1 MKKNSVLLF
10 GPLFVALLSFTACHK
25 SSSSPINPG
34 GPSSPSSPS
43 SPTLVGNWS
52 IYRYIATDFD
62 TTGGKPHLP
71 NDTITPTHS
80 EFANF
85 TKDSVY
91 SVTWESFGYSFT
103 TNPYSFINTQ
113 NTEFSDTSAYT
124 ATATYYVEPRFAP
137 DDTTFIVSLTDTSL
151 QLKTHIYQGLG
162 PSSGV
167 LFDILT
173 YLHKQ

>member
-1 MKKNSVLLF
+1 
-10 GPLFVALLSFTACHK
+10 VALFLFTACHK

-34 GPSSPSSPS
+34 GPSNPS

-52 IYRYIATDFD
+52 VYRYIATDFD

-71 NDTITPTHS
+71 NDTITPTHT

-91 SVTWESFGYSFT
+91 SVSWESFGYSFT

-124 ATATYYVEPRFAP
+124 ATANFYIEPRFAP
-137 DDTTFIVSLTDTSL
+137 NDTAYIVSLTDTSL
-151 QLKTHIYQGLG
+151 QLKTHFYQPGG
-162 PSSGV
+162 PSGV
-167 LFDILT
+167 ALFDILT